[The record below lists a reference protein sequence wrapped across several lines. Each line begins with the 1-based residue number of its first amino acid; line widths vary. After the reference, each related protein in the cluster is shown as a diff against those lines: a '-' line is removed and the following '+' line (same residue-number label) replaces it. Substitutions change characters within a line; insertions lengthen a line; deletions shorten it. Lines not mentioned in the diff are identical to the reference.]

1 VNRAINDYFD
11 SIEAF
16 SIESPIIR
24 SYLIIR
30 REVSS
35 SDGKIR
41 IRMQL
46 INDSIIEIFE
56 YVNENEKRI
65 TSLKYSYHWQNSENN
80 LIKRWDNAPHF
91 PNIESFPHH
100 VHTHDIS
107 VKEVPKVPKVP
118 NIFSVLKEIRNTL
131 IHDT

>member
-1 VNRAINDYFD
+1 VNRAINEYFD

-24 SYLIIR
+24 SYQIIR

-46 INDSIIEIFE
+46 INDSSIEIFE
-56 YVNENEKRI
+56 YVNEKTKGI
-65 TSLKYSYHWQNSENN
+65 TSLKYSYHWQNSDNI

-100 VHTHDIS
+100 IHTDSNS
-107 VKEVPKVPKVP
+107 VREVTKVP
-118 NIFSVLKEIRNTL
+118 NIFSVLKEVSNTL
-131 IHDT
+131 NNDT